1 MRALVQ
7 AEKAKLMKAI
17 EKGGVRLQ
25 RTGST
30 LFDPKMQGDMAML
43 APAMIR
49 KRQELK
55 KNAHLD
61 RTIRS
66 WWDSMNL
73 GGTEN
78 NLEKDSYIQINM
90 AMHFM
95 LVPDVMEYEAR
106 KTAEADW
113 AEDLET
119 HEAPGA
125 TTMSYSSFYDAMVS
139 TL

>member
-95 LVPDVMEYEAR
+95 PPDPLNM
-106 KTAEADW
+106 
-113 AEDLET
+113 DLGQPVFESRS
-119 HEAPGA
+119 ESEGEGRGRGRGQAC
-125 TTMSYSSFYDAMVS
+125 
-139 TL
+139 